1 MGVEGM
7 INNNKTLI
15 LGWPVKP
22 PQKWLQRYP
31 DIEVARIYRENVN
44 WCEKKF
50 KDLSFHMPKSMQV
63 CDCIK
68 PSTWYGDWKERI
80 KGFDTVILI
89 DEIRGRDVFEYILEK
104 NPQCNLNVFIDS
116 PIKEGSKKEPFLYKD
131 LPVRFFTC
139 DRRIAERYHIEF
151 APYFYIFSPYDFGEY
166 LNNCW
171 LENNNDVFF
180 VGEEKGDRAQ
190 RIAQIKEIL
199 AKAGLTHDI
208 HLVPQNRRGKKKAA
222 YMTYGDV
229 IEHVKQSK
237 AILELI
243 SDGQTGITQRPYEA
257 LFFKKKL
264 ITTSSEIKNYDFY
277 CEQNVF
283 VLGEREVAEL
293 PEFLNAPFKEIDKEI
308 VDEYTLKSWVERFKK

>member
-1 MGVEGM
+1 M
-7 INNNKTLI
+7 
-15 LGWPVKP
+15 
-22 PQKWLQRYP
+22 
-31 DIEVARIYRENVN
+31 
-44 WCEKKF
+44 
-50 KDLSFHMPKSMQV
+50 
-63 CDCIK
+63 
-68 PSTWYGDWKERI
+68 
-80 KGFDTVILI
+80 
-89 DEIRGRDVFEYILEK
+89 
-104 NPQCNLNVFIDS
+104 
-116 PIKEGSKKEPFLYKD
+116 
-131 LPVRFFTC
+131 
-139 DRRIAERYHIEF
+139 
-151 APYFYIFSPYDFGEY
+151 
-166 LNNCW
+166 
-171 LENNNDVFF
+171 
-180 VGEEKGDRAQ
+180 
-190 RIAQIKEIL
+190 QIKEIL

-237 AILELI
+237 SILELI

-264 ITTSSEIKNYDFY
+264 ITTSAEIKKYDFY